1 MLKLKIYKFIG
12 KFIPYFNL
20 KFHKMSFSS
29 IISKVSTSLNN
40 IGYNEICQTII
51 TDDKSN
57 REYKIIF
64 DINLNH
70 KPYGL
75 KFHIYYK
82 NNNLD
87 FKYLQYLPLLHSAWE
102 SIDDINQVNK
112 ELNDI
117 DKELNKIKNDLSK
130 IFSIM

>member
-29 IISKVSTSLNN
+29 IISKVSTSLNS

-51 TDDKSN
+51 TEDKGN
-57 REYKIIF
+57 REYKVIF

-75 KFHIYYK
+75 KFHICYK

-87 FKYLQYLPLLHSAWE
+87 FKYLQYLPLHHSAWQ
-102 SIDDINQVNK
+102 SIDDVNK
-112 ELNDI
+112 VTNELNVI
-117 DKELNKIKNDLSK
+117 NNELDEIKNDILK